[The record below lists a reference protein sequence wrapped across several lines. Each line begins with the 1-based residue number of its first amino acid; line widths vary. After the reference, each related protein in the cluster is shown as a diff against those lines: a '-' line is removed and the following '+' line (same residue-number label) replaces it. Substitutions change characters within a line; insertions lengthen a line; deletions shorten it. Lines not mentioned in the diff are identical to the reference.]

1 MNYIFMN
8 FECDNILECVTNHV
22 IIFYHPTRREMAH
35 SLSERDDDDDDGDD
49 ARDGDA
55 RPMEAQS
62 AAPGPSRPP
71 DDPREPH
78 YAALMRYQRDLA
90 TTPPGGSGRDVG
102 SPVARPVASPRETAA
117 DALSSSSGPAV
128 RRARDAPEETNAMR
142 RFRLASAVPAARKTP
157 PAANAPRGRPMV
169 AVKACR
175 KTPGKAPVA
184 SPASSSDTESRG
196 RSPAAAPAAPEKET
210 PTRKRTAP
218 DVFAPSGGAGPSSR
232 SSPAK
237 KKGRKAGGAKGA
249 VGKQKVKGKQRG
261 AAGGKKKLT
270 DEDLANCYAA
280 MHSFTDLGDVEK
292 CEEMRKYFEV
302 MAPKCSNPYV
312 WWHEVV
318 PCAARD
324 SKRPIEVLTWA
335 LERGAPLDPKAA
347 LSVCERAP
355 HPLRTT
361 AEGVYTSAVEVLRFL
376 HERNCTI
383 DEETLYCAAEFGELD
398 CVRFM
403 IDAVPGCRVANWS
416 EHKTPKKKENNL
428 MAVAAKNGHLGVLQY
443 LYDVGC
449 DFAPEDAAECIWQTM
464 NRSPSSP
471 INWHAIVRWVQS
483 TEEYRQ
489 VSDIVDFY
497 RPLGEPDR

>member
-1 MNYIFMN
+1 
-8 FECDNILECVTNHV
+8 
-22 IIFYHPTRREMAH
+22 
-35 SLSERDDDDDDGDD
+35 
-49 ARDGDA
+49 
-55 RPMEAQS
+55 MEAQS
-62 AAPGPSRPP
+62 RATGPSRPM
-71 DDPREPH
+71 DDPWKPH
-78 YAALMRYQRDLA
+78 DAVMSRSPRDPA
-90 TTPPGGSGRDVG
+90 TRTPGGNERDVG
-102 SPVARPVASPRETAA
+102 SPVARPVAPPRETAA
-117 DALSSSSGPAV
+117 DAPSSSSEREA

-157 PAANAPRGRPMV
+157 APSPPQRREAPKMANAPRRRGPMV
-169 AVKACR
+169 ALKACKAVKACQ
-175 KTPGKAPVA
+175 KSAPVGGVGGTAPVA
-184 SPASSSDTESRG
+184 STSSSSDTDSCG
-196 RSPAAAPAAPEKET
+196 RSPSPTEKKET

-218 DVFAPSGGAGPSSR
+218 DVFVPSGGAGPSSP

-237 KKGRKAGGAKGA
+237 KKGRKAGGAKEPA
-249 VGKQKVKGKQRG
+249 GKQKVKGKQT
-261 AAGGKKKLT
+261 AGGKKKLT

-292 CEEMRKYFEV
+292 CEEMRKYFAL
-302 MAPKCSNPYV
+302 MAPKCSNPYI

-398 CVRFM
+398 CLRFM
-403 IDAVPGCRVANWS
+403 IDTVPGCRVANWP
-416 EHKTPKKKENNL
+416 EHKTPRKKDNNL

-489 VSDIVDFY
+489 VSDTVDFH

>member
-1 MNYIFMN
+1 
-8 FECDNILECVTNHV
+8 
-22 IIFYHPTRREMAH
+22 
-35 SLSERDDDDDDGDD
+35 
-49 ARDGDA
+49 
-55 RPMEAQS
+55 MEAQS
-62 AAPGPSRPP
+62 RATGPSRPM

-78 YAALMRYQRDLA
+78 DAVMITFEDAPA
-90 TTPPGGSGRDVG
+90 TTPPGGNGRDVG
-102 SPVARPVASPRETAA
+102 SPVARPVAPPRETAA
-117 DALSSSSGPAV
+117 DAPSSSSEREA

-157 PAANAPRGRPMV
+157 APSPPQRREAPKMANAPRGRRWM
-169 AVKACR
+169 ASKACM
-175 KTPGKAPVA
+175 KGAPPVSGIAGKAPVA
-184 SPASSSDTESRG
+184 SPSSSSSSESCE
-196 RSPAAAPAAPEKET
+196 RSPAPEKKET

-218 DVFAPSGGAGPSSR
+218 DVCVPSGGAGPSSPA
-232 SSPAK
+232 SPAK

-249 VGKQKVKGKQRG
+249 AGKQKVKGKQT
-261 AAGGKKKLT
+261 AGGKKKLT

-292 CEEMRKYFEV
+292 CEEMRKYFEL

-398 CVRFM
+398 CLRFM
-403 IDAVPGCRVANWS
+403 IDTVPGCRVANWP
-416 EHKTPKKKENNL
+416 EHKTPKKKDNNL

-489 VSDIVDFY
+489 VSDTVDFH